1 VTSKA
6 AAIRYARALF
16 DVALKERADL
26 AQIEEQLATFVDLF
40 SQHPTLAKVLL
51 NPAVPVPRKR
61 AAVGDLTTRLQI
73 TSILAKLLTLLAERD
88 RLVVLPDLL
97 VSYRDRLLDHRHVVR
112 AEITT
117 AVALSAD
124 REREIEARLA
134 QVTGKTVTVS
144 SRVDPGIIGGLVAR
158 IGSIVYDASMTRQLE
173 KIRSRLVEGT

>member
-26 AQIEEQLATFVDLF
+26 AQIEEHLAAFVDLF
-40 SQHPTLAKVLL
+40 SQHPALAKVLL

-73 TSILAKLLTLLAERD
+73 TPILAKLLTLLAERD

-97 VSYRDRLLDHRHVVR
+97 VSSQLTDLDERRSGVHVETAASRDRNGLREEKHVFGDAGDRLAVVR
-112 AEITT
+112 
-117 AVALSAD
+117 
-124 REREIEARLA
+124 
-134 QVTGKTVTVS
+134 Q
-144 SRVDPGIIGGLVAR
+144 PGIRPPAGGDRIRTHHVHRRADGPYAR
-158 IGSIVYDASMTRQLE
+158 AFL
-173 KIRSRLVEGT
+173 